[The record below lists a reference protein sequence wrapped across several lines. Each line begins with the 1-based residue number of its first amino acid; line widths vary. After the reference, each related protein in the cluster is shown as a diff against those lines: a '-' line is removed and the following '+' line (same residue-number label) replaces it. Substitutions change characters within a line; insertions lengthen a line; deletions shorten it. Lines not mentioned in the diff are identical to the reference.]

1 MPKPMHRSRSFKRS
15 DKITRKGRHVVHFK
29 RASNEFPHCAICKLE
44 LNGISMSKAGGKSRH
59 TNSRLFGG
67 VLCANC
73 AADVIKLGSRVE
85 QGEMKLDDIG
95 IKQRTYVLQLVAH

>member
-15 DKITRKGRHVVHFK
+15 DKITPKGRHVVHFR
-29 RASNEFPHCAICKLE
+29 RARGSFPHCAICKME
-44 LNGISMSKAGGKSRH
+44 LNGIGMSGGASRK

-73 AADVIKLGSRVE
+73 AANVIKLGSRVE
-85 QGEMKLDDIG
+85 QGEMKLDDIS
-95 IKQRTYVLQLVAH
+95 IRQRAYVLQLVAH

>member
-15 DKITRKGRHVVHFK
+15 DRITLKGRHVTHFK
-29 RASNEFPHCAICKLE
+29 RAKGSLPHCALCKIE
-44 LNGISMSKAGGKSRH
+44 LNGISLNGGVSRR

-73 AADVIKLGSRVE
+73 AANVIKLGSRVE
-85 QGEMKLDDIG
+85 QGEMKLDDIS
-95 IKQRTYVLQLVAH
+95 IRQRAYVLQLVAH

>member
-1 MPKPMHRSRSFKRS
+1 MHRSKSFKRV
-15 DKITRKGRHVVHFK
+15 DRITPKGRHVVHFR
-29 RASNEFPHCAICKLE
+29 RAKPSFPHCAICGVE
-44 LNGISMSKAGGKSRH
+44 LNGISTNGGRSRR

-73 AADVIKLGSRVE
+73 TANVIKLGSRVE